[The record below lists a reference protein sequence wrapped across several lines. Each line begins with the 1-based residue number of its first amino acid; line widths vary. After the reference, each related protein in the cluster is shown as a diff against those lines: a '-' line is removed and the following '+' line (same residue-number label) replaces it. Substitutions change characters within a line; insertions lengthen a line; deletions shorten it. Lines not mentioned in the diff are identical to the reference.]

1 MQITKAMPSG
11 SWQVSDLIDG
21 HLVQRQYYG
30 YTKRSAVACFRKE
43 FYGAVRYFVR
53 VVADDGSL
61 SVLSVKGRTEWTKR
75 TAEKHAAEFQAAH
88 GSATYL
94 VEV

>member
-1 MQITKAMPSG
+1 MQITKAIPSG
-11 SWQVSDLIDG
+11 SWQVSDIVSG

-30 YTKRSAVACFRKE
+30 YTKRAALAAFRKE

-53 VVADDGSL
+53 VVHDDGATST
-61 SVLSVKGRTEWTKR
+61 LSVKGRTEWTKR

-88 GSATYL
+88 GCATYL